1 MNAQVAGG
9 GELAGR
15 VAIVPG
21 GAGGIGSAVCR
32 ALADR
37 GAAVVVA
44 DMNLEQARALA
55 AALPGAV
62 GHAAVA
68 VDVADSAAVQAAVD
82 ARERIDLL
90 VYCAGNNIK
99 APSLELSA
107 AQWRSALDSHLT
119 GAFLFSQA
127 VGRHLVARG
136 SGGRIV
142 YVSSVGA
149 WAPIPERGAYSPS
162 KAALNSLAGMLAV
175 EWARYGINVNTVC
188 PGVAATA
195 MTTLVYSRDPALR
208 DTRRKRMPIPRE
220 VYPEEIATLV
230 AFLCGPGG
238 DYINGA
244 AIPIDGGFL
253 QSGFMPEPQ
262 PQPDREP
269 GRERPGE
276 D

>member
-55 AALPGAV
+55 AALPGAG
-62 GHAAVA
+62 GHAAIA
-68 VDVADSAAVQAAVD
+68 VDVADGAAVQAAVD

-230 AFLCGPGG
+230 AFLCGAGG

-262 PQPDREP
+262 PQP
-269 GRERPGE
+269 GRERPAE

>member
-1 MNAQVAGG
+1 MSSQAAG

-15 VAIVPG
+15 AAIVPG

-32 ALADR
+32 TLAAR

-44 DMNLEQARALA
+44 DMNLERARAVA
-55 AALPGAV
+55 AALPGGA
-62 GHAAVA
+62 GHDAVA
-68 VDVADSAAVQAAVD
+68 VDVADGGAVHAAVAAH
-82 ARERIDLL
+82 ERIDLL

-107 AQWRSALDSHLT
+107 AQWRCALDSHLT

-127 VGRHLVARG
+127 VGRRLVARG

-175 EWARYGINVNTVC
+175 EWARYRINVNTVC

-195 MTTLVYSRDPALR
+195 MTTMVYSRDPALR
-208 DTRRKRMPIPRE
+208 ESRRKRMPIPRE
-220 VYPEEIATLV
+220 VYPEEIAELV

-238 DYINGA
+238 NYINGA

-253 QSGFMPEPQ
+253 QSGFMPEP
-262 PQPDREP
+262 EP
-269 GRERPGE
+269 GARPAGQ

>member
-1 MNAQVAGG
+1 
-9 GELAGR
+9 
-15 VAIVPG
+15 
-21 GAGGIGSAVCR
+21 
-32 ALADR
+32 
-37 GAAVVVA
+37 
-44 DMNLEQARALA
+44 MNLEQARALA
-55 AALPGAV
+55 VALPGGD

-68 VDVADSAAVQAAVD
+68 VDVADGAAVQAAVD

-262 PQPDREP
+262 PEP
-269 GRERPGE
+269 SRERPAE

>member
-1 MNAQVAGG
+1 MSGQTGQTAGG

-15 VAIVPG
+15 VAVVPG

-32 ALADR
+32 TLAER

-44 DMNLEQARALA
+44 DMNLAQARAVA
-55 AALPGAV
+55 ASLPGGR
-62 GHAAVA
+62 GHDAVA
-68 VDVADSAAVQAAVD
+68 VDVADGEAVRAAVGV
-82 ARERIDLL
+82 RERIDLL

-99 APSLELSA
+99 GPSLELSVE
-107 AQWRSALDSHLT
+107 QWRSALDSHLT

-136 SGGRIV
+136 RGGRIV

-195 MTTLVYSRDPALR
+195 MTTMVYARDPALR
-208 DTRRKRMPIPRE
+208 ASRRKRMPIPRE
-220 VYPEEIATLV
+220 VYPEEIAALV

-253 QSGFMPEPQ
+253 QSGFMPDPDSEPE
-262 PQPDREP
+262 PRTADR
-269 GRERPGE
+269 

>member
-1 MNAQVAGG
+1 MSGPTAGA
-9 GELAGR
+9 GELHGR
-15 VAIVPG
+15 TAIVPG

-32 ALADR
+32 ELAGR

-44 DMNLEQARALA
+44 DMNLEQALAVA
-55 AALPGAV
+55 AALPGEA
-62 GHAAVA
+62 GHDAVA
-68 VDVADSAAVQAAVD
+68 VDVADAAAVHAAV
-82 ARERIDLL
+82 AERGRIDLL

-99 APSLELSA
+99 APSLEMSV
-107 AQWRSALDSHLT
+107 AQWRSGLDSHLT

-142 YVSSVGA
+142 FISSVGA

-195 MTTLVYSRDPALR
+195 MTTMVYARDPALR
-208 DTRRKRMPIPRE
+208 DSRRKRMPIPRE
-220 VYPEEIATLV
+220 VYPEEIAALV

-238 DYINGA
+238 NYINGA

-253 QSGFMPEPQ
+253 QSGFMPEPD
-262 PQPDREP
+262 PGP
-269 GRERPGE
+269 GR
-276 D
+276 

>member
-1 MNAQVAGG
+1 VSEQGSG

-32 ALADR
+32 ALARR
-37 GAAVVVA
+37 GATVVVA
-44 DMNLEQARALA
+44 DMNLEQARTVA
-55 AALPGAV
+55 AALPGA
-62 GHAAVA
+62 GSHDAVA
-68 VDVADSAAVQAAVD
+68 VDVADDDAVRAAVA

-99 APSLELSA
+99 APSLEMSV
-107 AQWRSALDSHLT
+107 AQWRSGLDSHLT

-195 MTTLVYSRDPALR
+195 MTTLVYARDPALR

-220 VYPEEIATLV
+220 VYPEEIAELV

-238 DYINGA
+238 NYINGA

-253 QSGFMPEPQ
+253 QSGFMPEP
-262 PQPDREP
+262 EP
-269 GRERPGE
+269 TRTA

>member
-1 MNAQVAGG
+1 MSG

-32 ALADR
+32 ALAQR

-44 DMNLEQARALA
+44 DMNLEQAQRVA
-55 AALPGAV
+55 AALPGA
-62 GHAAVA
+62 GHHDALA
-68 VDVADSAAVQAAVD
+68 VDVANADSVCDAVLHAVD
-82 ARERIDLL
+82 VRERIDLL
-90 VYCAGNNIK
+90 VYCAGNNVK
-99 APSLELSA
+99 APSLELDV
-107 AQWRSALDSHLT
+107 AQWREALDGHLT

-136 SGGRIV
+136 GGGRIV
-142 YVSSVGA
+142 YVSSVAA
-149 WAPIPERGAYSPS
+149 WAPIPERGAYGPS
-162 KAALNSLAGMLAV
+162 KAALNNLAGMLAV

-208 DTRRKRMPIPRE
+208 DSRRKRMPIPRE
-220 VYPEEIATLV
+220 VYPEEIAALV

-253 QSGFMPEPQ
+253 QSGFMPDPEP
-262 PQPDREP
+262 EA
-269 GRERPGE
+269 
-276 D
+276 

>member
-1 MNAQVAGG
+1 MSDGLESVTGQAANG

-15 VAIVPG
+15 VAMVPG

-32 ALADR
+32 ALAER

-44 DMNLEQARALA
+44 DVNLEQARRVA
-55 AALPGAV
+55 AALPGGRA
-62 GHAAVA
+62 HAAAA
-68 VDVADSAAVQAAVD
+68 VDVADAAAVRATVE

-99 APSLELSA
+99 ARSLDLSA
-107 AQWRSALDSHLT
+107 QHWRSALDSHLT

-142 YVSSVGA
+142 FISSVGA

-195 MTTLVYSRDPALR
+195 MTTTVYARDPALR
-208 DTRRKRMPIPRE
+208 ESRRKRMPIPRE
-220 VYPEEIATLV
+220 VYPEEIAALV
-230 AFLCGPGG
+230 VFLCGPGG
-238 DYINGA
+238 DYVNGA

-253 QSGFMPEPQ
+253 QSGFMPEPDPPASAQ
-262 PQPDREP
+262 A
-269 GRERPGE
+269 
-276 D
+276 

>member
-1 MNAQVAGG
+1 MNG

-15 VAIVPG
+15 AAIVPG

-32 ALADR
+32 ELAGR

-44 DMNLEQARALA
+44 DLDLEQARAVA
-55 AALPGAV
+55 AALPGA
-62 GHAAVA
+62 GHDAVA
-68 VDVADSAAVQAAVD
+68 VDVADGAAVRAAVQGAAA

-136 SGGRIV
+136 SGGRMV

-208 DTRRKRMPIPRE
+208 SSRRKRMPIPRE
-220 VYPEEIATLV
+220 VYPEEIAALV

-253 QSGFMPEPQ
+253 QSGFMPEPNLEADPGQ
-262 PQPDREP
+262 RPPDR
-269 GRERPGE
+269 

>member
-1 MNAQVAGG
+1 MNG

-15 VAIVPG
+15 VAIVAG

-32 ALADR
+32 TLAQR

-44 DMNLEQARALA
+44 DVNLEQARAVA
-55 AALPGAV
+55 ASLPGAG
-62 GHAAVA
+62 GHDAVA
-68 VDVADSAAVQAAVD
+68 VDVADGAAVQDAVRGAVAAR
-82 ARERIDLL
+82 ARIDLL
-90 VYCAGNNIK
+90 AYCAGNNIK
-99 APSLELSA
+99 GPSLELSA

-142 YVSSVGA
+142 YVSSVAA

-195 MTTLVYSRDPALR
+195 MTTMVYARDPALR
-208 DTRRKRMPIPRE
+208 ASRRKRMPIPRE
-220 VYPEEIATLV
+220 VYPEEIAALV

-253 QSGFMPEPQ
+253 QSGFMPEPEPKPGGQ
-262 PQPDREP
+262 PTARD
-269 GRERPGE
+269 
-276 D
+276 

>member
-1 MNAQVAGG
+1 MTAHGTGG
-9 GELAGR
+9 TELAGQ
-15 VAIVPG
+15 VAVVPG

-32 ALADR
+32 ALAER
-37 GAAVVVA
+37 GAAVMVA
-44 DMNLEQARALA
+44 DMNLRQAQRVAASLPGECAHA
-55 AALPGAV
+55 AA
-62 GHAAVA
+62 A
-68 VDVADSAAVQAAVD
+68 VDVADDASVRAVVETRD
-82 ARERIDLL
+82 RIDFL

-99 APSLELSA
+99 APSLELRPE
-107 AQWRSALDSHLT
+107 QWRAALDGHLT

-142 YVSSVGA
+142 FISSVGA

-162 KAALNSLAGMLAV
+162 KAALNNLAGMLAV
-175 EWARYGINVNTVC
+175 EWGRYGINVNAVC

-195 MTTLVYSRDPALR
+195 MTTLVYNRDPALR

-220 VYPEEIATLV
+220 VYPEEIAALV

-238 DYINGA
+238 NYINGA

-253 QSGFMPEPQ
+253 QSGFMPEA
-262 PQPDREP
+262 EP
-269 GRERPGE
+269 AANAEPSAHSAP
-276 D
+276 

>member
-1 MNAQVAGG
+1 MTAQAATG
-9 GELAGR
+9 GELAGQ

-21 GAGGIGSAVCR
+21 GAGGIGNAVCR
-32 ALADR
+32 ALAER

-44 DMNLEQARALA
+44 DVNLEQAQQVA
-55 AALPGAV
+55 ASLPGACAHDATAV
-62 GHAAVA
+62 NVADVAAVRA
-68 VDVADSAAVQAAVD
+68 EVA

-90 VYCAGNNIK
+90 VYCAGNNVK

-107 AQWRSALDSHLT
+107 AQWREALDSHLT

-142 YVSSVGA
+142 FISSVGA

-195 MTTLVYSRDPALR
+195 MTTLVYARDPALR
-208 DTRRKRMPIPRE
+208 ESRRKRMPIPRE
-220 VYPEEIATLV
+220 VYPEEIAALV
-230 AFLCGPGG
+230 VFLCGPGG
-238 DYINGA
+238 NYINGA

-253 QSGFMPEPQ
+253 QSGFMPEPE
-262 PQPDREP
+262 PAAPD
-269 GRERPGE
+269 
-276 D
+276 

>member
-1 MNAQVAGG
+1 MSGQAAG

-32 ALADR
+32 ALAARD
-37 GAAVVVA
+37 AAVVVA
-44 DMNLEQARALA
+44 DMNLEQARAVA
-55 AALPGAV
+55 VALPGG
-62 GHAAVA
+62 GHDAVA
-68 VDVADSAAVQAAVD
+68 VDVADGNEVHAVVA

-90 VYCAGNNIK
+90 VYCAGNNLK

-136 SGGRIV
+136 SGGRMV

-175 EWARYGINVNTVC
+175 EWARYDINVNTVC

-195 MTTLVYSRDPALR
+195 MTTMVYERDPALR
-208 DTRRKRMPIPRE
+208 ESRRKRMPIPRE
-220 VYPEEIATLV
+220 VYPEEIAELV

-238 DYINGA
+238 NYINGA

-253 QSGFMPEPQ
+253 QSGFMPEP
-262 PQPDREP
+262 DP
-269 GRERPGE
+269 GMQ
-276 D
+276 

>member
-1 MNAQVAGG
+1 M
-9 GELAGR
+9 
-15 VAIVPG
+15 PG

-32 ALADR
+32 ALAER

-55 AALPGAV
+55 GALPGGG

-68 VDVADSAAVQAAVD
+68 VDVTDGAAVQAAVD

-262 PQPDREP
+262 PQPS
-269 GRERPGE
+269 RERPAA